1 MVKLE
6 EKKSRL
12 TTTSFGA
19 ASLQYS
25 LFARESRSTKNHIH
39 RGEHKRYRER
49 NESNRIYA
57 YIQRLALWFN
67 VCLSVD
73 VCVCVNVWNL
83 WYRTV
88 RFHCIQHA
96 YCTKYI
102 INDAKMFSAQCTC
115 VLTYLCS
122 SSIAFAMWWLFMFGL
137 FHRFDA
143 SASRASAIKYNSLN
157 HTDASGRIKLNDG
170 RTAERRMQTE
180 MSANSKNIVWGR
192 ERNPSNVKRFNNNI
206 DKKVNA
212 NTLNTW

>member
-6 EKKSRL
+6 EKNLDSPQLYLVQHLCNILYLHGNLDRRKTISI
-12 TTTSFGA
+12 
-19 ASLQYS
+19 
-25 LFARESRSTKNHIH
+25 EESTKDTEK
-39 RGEHKRYRER
+39 GT
-49 NESNRIYA
+49 NRTEFMHTFKVWHCGSTCVS
-57 YIQRLALWFN
+57 LWI
-67 VCLSVD
+67 S
-73 VCVCVNVWNL
+73 VCVNVWDL